1 MHIKILTSFILG
13 YVNIQIDGFFIERFI
28 NTCVYKGVFLWNMQ
42 RERATILKCNV
53 SIKNFRKVAKIA
65 KQTQCKFKIT
75 NKKGLPFIFNKYR
88 KRKIF
93 AIAFMVVI
101 VTLIYISNFVWNIEI
116 IGTEKINNQEI
127 IEILKN
133 DGLDIGKYKNK
144 INKQEI
150 INKIR
155 LERADIAWVGI
166 EIKGTNAI
174 VKIVE
179 AEEKPEII
187 NKDEYCNIIA
197 KKAGTIVKI
206 SAQNGVPA
214 VSEGEEVNVNDIL
227 INGWIEGKYT
237 GIRYLHA
244 EGEVLAKIKY
254 SNKLKVYYNQTKT
267 NQNEN
272 KETKYSI
279 KFNNFQINFYK
290 TLSKFKNYDT
300 IKADSKIK
308 ILNDYYLPISIIK
321 SQNFELEEQ
330 QIIYTQEEAKNIGIQ
345 ENKKILEEQVGV
357 NANIIEEY
365 VNTNENEEYIEVE
378 VVYEVLE
385 SIGAKEKIVF

>member
-1 MHIKILTSFILG
+1 MHIKVLTSFILG
-13 YVNIQIDGFFIERFI
+13 YVNIQIEGFFIERFI
-28 NTCVYKGVFLWNMQ
+28 NTCISKSVFLWNMQ
-42 RERATILKCNV
+42 REKSTILRCSV
-53 SIKNFRKVAKIA
+53 SIKNFRKVIKIA
-65 KQTQCKFKIT
+65 KQTHCKFKIT

-93 AIAFMVVI
+93 AIAFILVI
-101 VTLIYISNFVWNIEI
+101 VILIYLSNFIWNIEV

-127 IEILKN
+127 IEMLKN

-144 INKQEI
+144 IDKQEI
-150 INKIR
+150 INKLR
-155 LERADIAWVGI
+155 LERSDIAWVGI

-179 AEEKPEII
+179 AEEKPKMV
-187 NKDEYCNIIA
+187 NKDEYCNIVA
-197 KKAGTIVKI
+197 KKSGTIYKV

-214 VSEGEEVNVNDIL
+214 VEEGTEVNVNDIL

-254 SNKLKVYYNQTKT
+254 SNKIKVYYNQVKT
-267 NQNEN
+267 NQNGN

-321 SQNFELEEQ
+321 SENFELEEH
-330 QIIYTQEEAKNIGIQ
+330 QISYTQEEAKKIGIQ
-345 ENKKILEEQVGV
+345 ENKKILEQQIGV

>member
-13 YVNIQIDGFFIERFI
+13 YVNIQIEGFFIERFI
-28 NTCVYKGVFLWNMQ
+28 NTCISKGVFLWNMQ

-53 SIKNFRKVAKIA
+53 SIKNFRRAVKIA

-88 KRKIF
+88 KRKVF
-93 AIAFMVVI
+93 AVAFMLVI
-101 VTLIYISNFVWNIEI
+101 VTLIYLSNFIWNIEV

-144 INKQEI
+144 IDKQEI

-197 KKAGTIVKI
+197 KKSGTIVKV

-214 VSEGEEVNVNDIL
+214 VAEGDELNANDIL

-254 SNKLKVYYNQTKT
+254 SNKVKVYYNQTKSS
-267 NQNEN
+267 QNGN

-300 IKADSKIK
+300 IKADNKIK
-308 ILNDYYLPISIIK
+308 IFKDYYLPIAIIK
-321 SQNFELEEQ
+321 NENFELEEHQ
-330 QIIYTQEEAKNIGIQ
+330 VNYTQEEAKNIGIH
-345 ENKKILEEQVGV
+345 ENKKILEKQIGV

-365 VNTNENEEYIEVE
+365 VNTNEYEDYIEVE